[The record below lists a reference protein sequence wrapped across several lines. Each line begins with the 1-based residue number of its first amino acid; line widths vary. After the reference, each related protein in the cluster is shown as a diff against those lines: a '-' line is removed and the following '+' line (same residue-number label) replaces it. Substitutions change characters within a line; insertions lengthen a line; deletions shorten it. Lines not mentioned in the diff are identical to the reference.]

1 MRAMRKGVLCLL
13 GILFGAQAAADSCP
27 ETSLAAWAVMP
38 ADTFR
43 AGPPA
48 GEFDDAGARGAA
60 PRFPSQPLQGV
71 SSIKPTGV
79 ANEWW
84 ALSDNGFGNKWNS
97 SDYRLA
103 VYRMRVEPKTR
114 ARDRGQVELLTTIEL
129 SDPDRRFPYRIV
141 AENSTE
147 RVFTGGDIDP
157 ESLVVAP
164 DGSFWI
170 GDEIGPWLLHF
181 SAAGHL
187 LAAPTE
193 LPGDLFSP
201 QHPRVLAGKA
211 TATVGA
217 SRGIEGLAINAAKT
231 RLVVAL
237 EAPLATDA
245 AGGRGIRLFQYDLT
259 TDRFV
264 DGNWFYALSAGATS
278 LGELA
283 HFGGDR
289 YLVIERDSG
298 AGAAAKHKQV
308 HRFRLTDAV
317 TDRECIVDLL
327 SIRDRRNVAGYGP
340 TFALPY
346 WTIESVHAVDERTL
360 VIVNDNNYPAT
371 GGRSATDKD
380 PTEWVWIRLAPAS
393 GRKPAPPLHAPSPP

>member
-1 MRAMRKGVLCLL
+1 MRAMRKQALCLL
-13 GILFGAQAAADSCP
+13 GILVSAQAAADVCP
-27 ETSLAAWAVMP
+27 ATTLEAWAVMP
-38 ADTFR
+38 ADNFR
-43 AGPPA
+43 MGPPA
-48 GEFDDAGARGAA
+48 GEFDDTSARGAA
-60 PRFPSQPLQGV
+60 PRFPSQPVQGV

-114 ARDRGQVELLTTIEL
+114 ARDLGQVELLTTIEL

-147 RVFTGGDIDP
+147 RMFTGGDIDP
-157 ESLVVAP
+157 ESLVVAA

-187 LAAPTE
+187 LAAPIE

-217 SRGIEGLAINAAKT
+217 SRGIEGLARNADGT
-231 RLVVAL
+231 RLVAAL

-245 AGGRGIRLFQYDLT
+245 ASGRGIRLFQYDLT
-259 TDRFV
+259 TARFIE
-264 DGNWFYALSAGATS
+264 GNWFYPLSTGASS

-283 HFGGDR
+283 HFGADR
-289 YLVIERDSG
+289 YLIIERDNG
-298 AGAAAKHKQV
+298 AGVAAKHKQV
-308 HRFRLTDAV
+308 HSFRLADTV
-317 TDRECIVDLL
+317 KDRECIVDLL
-327 SIRDRRNVAGYGP
+327 NIRDRRNLAGYG
-340 TFALPY
+340 TKFSLPY
-346 WTIESVHAVDERTL
+346 WTIESVHAIDERTL
-360 VIVNDNNYPAT
+360 VVVNDNNYPAT
-371 GGRSATDKD
+371 GGRSAADKD
-380 PTEWVWIRLAPAS
+380 STEWVWIRMAPAQ
-393 GRKPAPPLHAPSPP
+393 APSQP